1 MRKFFFN
8 ALIYIGLIFLVVY
21 LYQYDY
27 LSIAALQVNPVKL
40 VASTLLLWM
49 GFLSSALSW
58 QRALKI
64 HGIVIPYKSALSSHG
79 LSVFAKF
86 IPGKIWVILGRAS
99 KVSLEGHSLKMTSF
113 VSLKE
118 QLVYI
123 WLGLLLSLAIIFGP
137 TGTHGLIALVLV
149 LIIGLTLFNFSG
161 WLRRLAEYLFQLI
174 FKREFIIPPV
184 TFTEALPMTR
194 IILLYWALWS
204 SGFYL
209 FVSAIS
215 PSISP
220 LIAFVFPLSVT
231 LGLIAVIVPGGLGV
245 REGIIT
251 LGLTTFGVPIE
262 LATTIAIAARLW
274 FTSGEVFIFLSGLWA
289 SKHCKEEYGLQAKQK
304 EAQLHH
310 KV

>member
-1 MRKFFFN
+1 
-8 ALIYIGLIFLVVY
+8 
-21 LYQYDY
+21 
-27 LSIAALQVNPVKL
+27 
-40 VASTLLLWM
+40 M
-49 GFLSSALSW
+49 G
-58 QRALKI
+58 
-64 HGIVIPYKSALSSHG
+64 YT
-79 LSVFAKF
+79 
-86 IPGKIWVILGRAS
+86 GRAS

-274 FTSGEVFIFLSGLWA
+274 FTSGEVFIFLLGLWA

-304 EAQLHH
+304 EALLHH